1 MLRDSFHST
10 IPGTVVRAFYIVGT
24 AIVIAAVGTYFF
36 MADQPQSN
44 LPNETELE
52 TVHADST
59 AVGKSN
65 ELSTSNDV
73 TEDSIATNADQTNT
87 TALQPETPRTDSRK
101 SINDDW
107 CIANTE
113 LADSDFQLAQEQKR
127 EWDLARGDIN
137 LTVVKANPEAA
148 NAEYLQP
155 YVELDKDDLIAH
167 AKHDDKYALLVL
179 AQRPDIDAKD
189 RERAAKQLVILG
201 QTSQALS
208 FLIIREISQAQVA
221 YQKADA
227 VVPEVKKHV
236 ANILSYVKYGLTR
249 KDPSAL
255 FTYLMFVQQHH
266 EGQFAFDPE
275 SVLSDEE
282 LSRIDSHTQKLTD
295 MLDSRRAKRYLP
307 PIQDVEIPAIAYHD
321 YDYELARA
329 HYLFDTYLTN
339 SRTVKA
345 LYPEVT
351 ERSPCVETILS
362 HVSRAAKKP
371 EPVH

>member
-1 MLRDSFHST
+1 M
-10 IPGTVVRAFYIVGT
+10 RAFYIVGT
-24 AIVIAAVGTYFF
+24 AIVVAAVGTYFF
-36 MADQPQSN
+36 MADQPQSS
-44 LPNETELE
+44 LPTSTDLK
-52 TVHADST
+52 TFDADST
-59 AVGKSN
+59 AGSKADTHNTSVAEIDAEPAKS
-65 ELSTSNDV
+65 
-73 TEDSIATNADQTNT
+73 T
-87 TALQPETPRTDSRK
+87 TPQPETTHPNSGK
-101 SINDDW
+101 SIDDDW
-107 CIANTE
+107 CIADTE

-127 EWDLARGDIN
+127 EWDLARGDIS
-137 LTVVKANPEAA
+137 LVVVKANPDAP
-148 NAEYLQP
+148 NADYIQP
-155 YVELDKDDLIAH
+155 YIELSKDDLIAH
-167 AKHDDKYALLVL
+167 AKNDDKYALLVL
-179 AQRPDIDAKD
+179 AQRPDIDSKD

-255 FTYLMFVQQHH
+255 FTYLMFVQQHQV
-266 EGQFAFDPE
+266 GQFAFDPE

-307 PIQDVEIPAIAYHD
+307 AIQDVEIPAIAYHD
-321 YDYELARA
+321 YDHELARA

-345 LYPEVT
+345 LYPQVT

-362 HVSRAAKKP
+362 HVGSAAK
-371 EPVH
+371 

>member
-1 MLRDSFHST
+1 
-10 IPGTVVRAFYIVGT
+10 VRAFYIVGT
-24 AIVIAAVGTYFF
+24 AIVIAAVCAYFF
-36 MADQPQSN
+36 MAEQPQSSLPTSAN
-44 LPNETELE
+44 LKA
-52 TVHADST
+52 VDADST
-59 AVGKSN
+59 AGSKADTHNASVAEIDAEPAK
-65 ELSTSNDV
+65 STSP
-73 TEDSIATNADQTNT
+73 
-87 TALQPETPRTDSRK
+87 QPETTHPNSEK
-101 SINDDW
+101 SIDDDW

-127 EWDLARGDIN
+127 EWDLARGDIS
-137 LTVVKANPEAA
+137 LAFVEANPDAP
-148 NAEYLQP
+148 NAEYIQP
-155 YVELDKDDLIAH
+155 YAELSRDDLIAH
-167 AKHDDKYALLVL
+167 AKNDDKYALLVL
-179 AQRPDIDAKD
+179 AQRPDIDSKD

-208 FLIIREISQAQVA
+208 YLIIREISQAQVA
-221 YQKADA
+221 YQKENA
-227 VVPEVKKHV
+227 VVTEVKKHV

-249 KDPSAL
+249 KDPTAL
-255 FTYLMFVQQHH
+255 LTYLLFVKQHH

-307 PIQDVEIPAIAYHD
+307 PIQEVEIPAIAYHD

-329 HYLFDTYLTN
+329 HHLYDTYLTN
-339 SRTVKA
+339 SRTIKA

-362 HVSRAAKKP
+362 QVSRANK
-371 EPVH
+371 